1 MNLQEGLLE
10 DGFVNED
17 LFEDPLIS
25 RLAHYIRI
33 GVASEQLERD
43 LGAVKGVED
52 ANRLLALGNRR
63 ALIANGGGG
72 GGGGGGSGSGGSG
85 SGGGNGSGFA
95 LPSDV
100 ANSDLVRL
108 GVSPEQAALWAEDWD
123 ELEVGSGLEDDED
136 DDGGES
142 YEYYAEMVS
151 RGVPHAAVAAR
162 LERDGEDP
170 ETIELFALLCTFF
183 YLQTEKETKHMHGF
197 SLTSSA
203 LFCLFSTRIQTP
215 TERISDRRKVQGKT
229 REKRQ
234 RRRKKSREE
243 SREKKGDDPLYKI
256 VRSFLIF
263 PK

>member
-183 YLQTEKETKHMHGF
+183 YLQTEKKKKKKKETKHICTA
-197 SLTSSA
+197 SLSHHLRSFVCFLHESRRLPNAFRTA
-203 LFCLFSTRIQTP
+203 EKCKGRRGRRDRGE
-215 TERISDRRKVQGKT
+215 ERSRVKSQGK
-229 REKRQ
+229 
-234 RRRKKSREE
+234 RRVMTHFIK
-243 SREKKGDDPLYKI
+243 L
-256 VRSFLIF
+256 
-263 PK
+263 